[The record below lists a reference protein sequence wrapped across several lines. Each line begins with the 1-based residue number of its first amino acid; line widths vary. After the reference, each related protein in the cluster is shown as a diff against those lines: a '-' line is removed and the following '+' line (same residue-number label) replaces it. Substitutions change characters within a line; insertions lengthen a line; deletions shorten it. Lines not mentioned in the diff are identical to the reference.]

1 MTYSIDFREA
11 VLAHIDSGA
20 SIESTSILFSIGTT
34 TIKNWKNL
42 RASTGKLE
50 GAGRPCSPYKIDSEK
65 LKSYVR
71 DNPDAFDPTTVPA
84 GAITNAQ
91 LAAWD
96 RALAFQNTRDLLGLV
111 AGIKDVETSP
121 TRGITSSG
129 AIVNGGPI
137 GLNLDNRFSLTS
149 ETNKFTVTV
158 DFPTPPLP
166 EPITIIFLIIIL
178 VIYINILISKIFL
191 CIVKTILI

>member
-71 DNPDAFDPTTVPA
+71 DNPDAFLNEIAEHFGV
-84 GAITNAQ
+84 
-91 LAAWD
+91 
-96 RALAFQNTRDLLGLV
+96 
-111 AGIKDVETSP
+111 TSP
-121 TRGITSSG
+121 AIHAAMKRLNITRKKS
-129 AIVNGGPI
+129 
-137 GLNLDNRFSLTS
+137 RFYTKS
-149 ETNKFTVTV
+149 EARKATDVSKF
-158 DFPTPPLP
+158 
-166 EPITIIFLIIIL
+166 
-178 VIYINILISKIFL
+178 N
-191 CIVKTILI
+191 